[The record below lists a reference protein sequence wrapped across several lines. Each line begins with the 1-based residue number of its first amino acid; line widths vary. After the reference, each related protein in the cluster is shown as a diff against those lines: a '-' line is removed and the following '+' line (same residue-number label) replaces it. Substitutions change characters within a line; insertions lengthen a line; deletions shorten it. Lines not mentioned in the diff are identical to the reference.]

1 MEILA
6 DPATVALFIGALA
19 LGALVA
25 GLLAGL
31 LGVGGGIVIVPILYW
46 ILTALEVDPAI
57 VMHIAVG
64 TSLLTIIPTAI
75 SSSRSHNRRGNVD
88 PELFR
93 RWLPGVFV
101 GAALGGISARFYEG
115 AVLQAVFG
123 VVALL
128 VAVNMTL
135 RKGIVIGQTPPK
147 SVAAN
152 AALGGIVGYIS
163 ALMGIGG
170 GTLSVPILSAF
181 SVPILKAV
189 GTASTFGLVISIP
202 AVLGFIWAGWSVP
215 GLPPLSLGYVN
226 LAAAAIIIPITVL
239 TAPLGARIASSIN
252 QRALRLC
259 FAAFLGLTAVRMLL
273 SL

>member
-6 DPATVALFIGALA
+6 DPATAALFITALAVGALI
-19 LGALVA
+19 A

-31 LGVGGGIVIVPILYW
+31 LGVGGGIIIVPILYW
-46 ILTALEVDPAI
+46 ILTALGTDPALI
-57 VMHIAVG
+57 MHIAVG

-75 SSSRSHNRRGNVD
+75 ASARSHNRRGNVD

-93 RWLPGVFV
+93 RWLPGVFI
-101 GAALGGISARFYEG
+101 GATLGGLSARFYEG
-115 AVLQAVFG
+115 AVLQTVFG

-128 VAVNMTL
+128 VAINMTL
-135 RKGIVIGQTPPK
+135 RKGLVIAEEPPR
-147 SVAAN
+147 SIAAN
-152 AALGGIVGYIS
+152 AAAGGVVGYIS

-170 GTLSVPILSAF
+170 GTLSVPILAAF
-181 SVPILKAV
+181 SVPMLKAV

-202 AVLGFIWAGWSVP
+202 AVLGFIWAGWGVP

-226 LAAAAIIIPITVL
+226 LAAAAIIIPITVF

-259 FAAFLGLTAVRMLL
+259 FAVFLGLTAARMLIAL
-273 SL
+273 

>member
-1 MEILA
+1 MDILN
-6 DPATVALFIGALA
+6 DPATVALFVAALA
-19 LGALVA
+19 LGALAA

-75 SSSRSHNRRGNVD
+75 ASSRSHHRRGNVD

-93 RWLPGVFV
+93 RWLPGVFI
-101 GAALGGISARFYEG
+101 GAALGGLSARFYQG

-128 VAVNMTL
+128 VAVNMVL
-135 RKGIVIGQTPPK
+135 RTGVVIGREPPQ
-147 SVAAN
+147 SRAAN
-152 AALGGIVGYIS
+152 AAMGGVVGYVS

-189 GTASTFGLVISIP
+189 GTASAFGLVISIP
-202 AVLGFIWAGWSVP
+202 AVLGFVWGGWAVP

-259 FAAFLGLTAVRMLL
+259 FAVFLGLTAIRMLI